1 MNMDEKPSYYDQN
14 YQIKRKDW
22 CANFG
27 RGLCSAVLKIL
38 YDIEY
43 KNIDRLKQLEDKGF
57 VMLPKHQ
64 SWLDIPLEGML
75 LKEALDRCGNYIMK
89 NSLPKW
95 IFEPL
100 GGISIIREKDM
111 KNLVKHYMKEYAL
124 SSPEMNDAEI
134 KRKAFKEAVKEAN
147 ARKER
152 VYNYEIP
159 NLLARNE
166 IIVAHPEGTRYF
178 KQLVKLEPGN
188 INKLLKVQKQM
199 GQQITFVPLE
209 INYEKSRIILNVKN
223 PIQVKDN
230 DLETLMKH
238 LTHEVE
244 LWL

>member
-1 MNMDEKPSYYDQN
+1 MNMDEKPSYFDQS
-14 YQIKRKDW
+14 YQIKRQDW
-22 CANFG
+22 SAKMC

-75 LKEALDRCGNYIMK
+75 LKEAFDRCGNYIMK

-111 KNLVKHYMKEYAL
+111 KNLVRLYMREYAI
-124 SSPEMNDAEI
+124 SSPDMNDTEI

-188 INKLLKVQKQM
+188 INKLLKVQKQI

-244 LWL
+244 LWC